1 MRRHMCAKLEKRTWA
16 KPKRRMSIS
25 LRTILLSL
33 QIAIRML
40 YSNTIDYIVR
50 KQVALIVNS
59 HAAKLMLL
67 YEISVTKRKK
77 S

>member
-25 LRTILLSL
+25 LRTNLLSW

-40 YSNTIDYIVR
+40 YSNTIDYYTMNASELHLLMIVIL
-50 KQVALIVNS
+50 QS
-59 HAAKLMLL
+59 
-67 YEISVTKRKK
+67 
-77 S
+77 

>member
-1 MRRHMCAKLEKRTWA
+1 MRRHMCAKLEKRIWA

-40 YSNTIDYIVR
+40 YSNTIDYTMN
-50 KQVALIVNS
+50 AS
-59 HAAKLMLL
+59 KLH
-67 YEISVTKRKK
+67 
-77 S
+77 

>member
-40 YSNTIDYIVR
+40 YSNTIDYIVS

-59 HAAKLMLL
+59 HGANLMLL
-67 YEISVTKRKK
+67 YEISVTKR
-77 S
+77 

>member
-1 MRRHMCAKLEKRTWA
+1 MCAKLEKRTWA

-33 QIAIRML
+33 QIVIRML
-40 YSNTIDYIVR
+40 YSNTIDYIVH

-59 HAAKLMLL
+59 HVAKLMLL
-67 YEISVTKRKK
+67 YEISVTKR
-77 S
+77 

>member
-1 MRRHMCAKLEKRTWA
+1 MRKVKKRTWA

-25 LRTILLSL
+25 LKDNHAKLADRYPHAL
-33 QIAIRML
+33 QKHHRL
-40 YSNTIDYIVR
+40 HNER
-50 KQVALIVNS
+50 KQVALIIDS
-59 HAAKLMLL
+59 HGAKLMLL